1 MTQNTVTIGKNSR
14 PKQQKCS
21 VKTILQTN
29 MDGDNDCKI
38 LIEIREMTNAE
49 NLVRMRYMSFFI

>member
-1 MTQNTVTIGKNSR
+1 
-14 PKQQKCS
+14 
-21 VKTILQTN
+21 
-29 MDGDNDCKI
+29 MDGDNDYKI